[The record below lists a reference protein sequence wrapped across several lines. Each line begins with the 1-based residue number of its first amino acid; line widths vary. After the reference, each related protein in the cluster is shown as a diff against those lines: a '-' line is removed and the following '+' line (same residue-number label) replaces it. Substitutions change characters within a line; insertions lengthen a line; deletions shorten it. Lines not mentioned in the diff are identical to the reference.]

1 MAGDL
6 HVFIK
11 WSDPAKVVTKY
22 GARWVRSWVI
32 PKDWLQGFFIFWNGG
47 KDKLRAQGY
56 SIGKNKLG
64 AWTLSEWQ
72 LNKKDLRE
80 KFGKDN
86 PPVVFDIPTESTL
99 PAYIVK
105 NVNGLREW
113 QVPNV
118 AKLTASLLKNKAAID
133 GSDTGCHAKG
143 QGILMYD
150 GSVKLVENIEV
161 GDLIMGWDSTPRE
174 VEILIR
180 GKQQM
185 AKISPVKGDEWIVNM
200 DHVLTV
206 KLTNGPSPTHTK
218 TGGYKYGDIVDIK
231 VSDYLKLKKATKHAM
246 KLFTSSEVNCWA
258 DTEQPIEPYLLGI
271 LLGDGGLSCK
281 SCITYTSI
289 DRETWSYIR
298 QYQNDFGG
306 NLGNTSEDI
315 TKRLTNSPLL
325 FGHMR
330 FFGLLPIKCEDR
342 FIPNI
347 YKICSKK
354 QRLEILAGLIDTDGW
369 VDKTSLSF
377 CSKSKKLRDDVSFI
391 ARSLGFF
398 VTNRIKQSHCFYKG
412 EKRCGTYYYSTMIGD
427 LSEIPLKIKRKL
439 PPTRIIKKQHNVVGF
454 TVEPLNEDDYYGF
467 SISGDGRYLLDD
479 FTVTHNSGKT
489 YTAIGV
495 AREMGMK
502 IAVVCPKAVINSW
515 KRAITNHFKLK
526 YEFVLNY
533 ESVKTGKYK
542 DIGVWQ
548 DVSRTSNKQFFKW
561 NLPKNT
567 LIIFD
572 ESHKLKG
579 HGTQNSE
586 MALEAKKQGYHI
598 LCCSATNAVDPVEL
612 KTVGLILGVYKR
624 GKWRAFLEEH
634 GCEQGRF
641 GWEFNGDKNIL
652 KKLHH
657 DLFIERGVRLSK
669 RDIPNFP
676 DCDTIVEAYNMDDKS
691 EKDINEAY
699 AEMEREL
706 TLLRI
711 KCKNTKEY
719 QINSMVI
726 QLRAR
731 QRAELIKVPLLVEM
745 AEDAI
750 ESGMSVVIFLNFSES
765 VKALSKRLKTN
776 CIVWGENKGDER
788 QRNIDAF
795 QADTERI
802 IIVNVKAGG
811 AGLSLHD
818 LNGQF
823 ARMSLISPTPSAVDL
838 RQALGR
844 IHRDGAKSKA
854 LQKIIFVA
862 NTEEEKTCEKVKL
875 KLENLDTINDG
886 DVLIG
891 NNL

>member
-11 WSDPAKVVTKY
+11 WSEPAKVVTKY

-32 PKDWLQGFFIFWNGG
+32 PKDWLQGFFIFWDSE
-47 KDKLRAQGY
+47 KEKLRAQGY

-86 PPVVFDIPTESTL
+86 PPVVFDVPTESTL
-99 PAYIVK
+99 PVYTVK
-105 NVNGLREW
+105 NINGLREW

-133 GSDTGCHAKG
+133 GSDTG
-143 QGILMYD
+143 
-150 GSVKLVENIEV
+150 
-161 GDLIMGWDSTPRE
+161 
-174 VEILIR
+174 
-180 GKQQM
+180 
-185 AKISPVKGDEWIVNM
+185 
-200 DHVLTV
+200 
-206 KLTNGPSPTHTK
+206 
-218 TGGYKYGDIVDIK
+218 
-231 VSDYLKLKKATKHAM
+231 
-246 KLFTSSEVNCWA
+246 
-258 DTEQPIEPYLLGI
+258 
-271 LLGDGGLSCK
+271 
-281 SCITYTSI
+281 
-289 DRETWSYIR
+289 
-298 QYQNDFGG
+298 
-306 NLGNTSEDI
+306 
-315 TKRLTNSPLL
+315 
-325 FGHMR
+325 
-330 FFGLLPIKCEDR
+330 
-342 FIPNI
+342 
-347 YKICSKK
+347 
-354 QRLEILAGLIDTDGW
+354 
-369 VDKTSLSF
+369 
-377 CSKSKKLRDDVSFI
+377 
-391 ARSLGFF
+391 
-398 VTNRIKQSHCFYKG
+398 
-412 EKRCGTYYYSTMIGD
+412 
-427 LSEIPLKIKRKL
+427 
-439 PPTRIIKKQHNVVGF
+439 
-454 TVEPLNEDDYYGF
+454 
-467 SISGDGRYLLDD
+467 
-479 FTVTHNSGKT
+479 SGKT
-489 YTAIGV
+489 YSAIAT
-495 AREMGMK
+495 ARELKFK

-542 DIGVWQ
+542 EIGVWQ

-598 LCCSATNAVDPVEL
+598 LCCSATNAIDPVEL

-641 GWEFNGDKNIL
+641 GWEFNGDKKIL

-676 DCDTIVEAYNMDDKS
+676 DCDTIAEAYNMDDKS

-706 TLLRI
+706 TLLKI

-765 VKALSKRLKTN
+765 IKALSKRLKTN
-776 CIVWGENKGDER
+776 CIVWGENKGEER

>member
-1 MAGDL
+1 
-6 HVFIK
+6 
-11 WSDPAKVVTKY
+11 
-22 GARWVRSWVI
+22 
-32 PKDWLQGFFIFWNGG
+32 
-47 KDKLRAQGY
+47 
-56 SIGKNKLG
+56 
-64 AWTLSEWQ
+64 
-72 LNKKDLRE
+72 
-80 KFGKDN
+80 
-86 PPVVFDIPTESTL
+86 
-99 PAYIVK
+99 
-105 NVNGLREW
+105 
-113 QVPNV
+113 
-118 AKLTASLLKNKAAID
+118 
-133 GSDTGCHAKG
+133 
-143 QGILMYD
+143 
-150 GSVKLVENIEV
+150 
-161 GDLIMGWDSTPRE
+161 
-174 VEILIR
+174 
-180 GKQQM
+180 
-185 AKISPVKGDEWIVNM
+185 
-200 DHVLTV
+200 
-206 KLTNGPSPTHTK
+206 
-218 TGGYKYGDIVDIK
+218 
-231 VSDYLKLKKATKHAM
+231 
-246 KLFTSSEVNCWA
+246 
-258 DTEQPIEPYLLGI
+258 
-271 LLGDGGLSCK
+271 
-281 SCITYTSI
+281 
-289 DRETWSYIR
+289 
-298 QYQNDFGG
+298 
-306 NLGNTSEDI
+306 
-315 TKRLTNSPLL
+315 
-325 FGHMR
+325 
-330 FFGLLPIKCEDR
+330 
-342 FIPNI
+342 
-347 YKICSKK
+347 
-354 QRLEILAGLIDTDGW
+354 
-369 VDKTSLSF
+369 
-377 CSKSKKLRDDVSFI
+377 
-391 ARSLGFF
+391 
-398 VTNRIKQSHCFYKG
+398 
-412 EKRCGTYYYSTMIGD
+412 
-427 LSEIPLKIKRKL
+427 
-439 PPTRIIKKQHNVVGF
+439 VVGF

>member
-11 WSDPAKVVTKY
+11 WSEPAKVSTKY

-32 PKDWLQGFFIFWNGG
+32 PKDWLQGFFIFWNGD

-86 PPVVFDIPTESTL
+86 PLVVFDTPTESTL
-99 PAYIVK
+99 PAYTVK

-133 GSDTGCHAKG
+133 GSDTG
-143 QGILMYD
+143 
-150 GSVKLVENIEV
+150 
-161 GDLIMGWDSTPRE
+161 
-174 VEILIR
+174 
-180 GKQQM
+180 
-185 AKISPVKGDEWIVNM
+185 
-200 DHVLTV
+200 
-206 KLTNGPSPTHTK
+206 
-218 TGGYKYGDIVDIK
+218 
-231 VSDYLKLKKATKHAM
+231 
-246 KLFTSSEVNCWA
+246 
-258 DTEQPIEPYLLGI
+258 
-271 LLGDGGLSCK
+271 
-281 SCITYTSI
+281 
-289 DRETWSYIR
+289 
-298 QYQNDFGG
+298 
-306 NLGNTSEDI
+306 
-315 TKRLTNSPLL
+315 
-325 FGHMR
+325 
-330 FFGLLPIKCEDR
+330 
-342 FIPNI
+342 
-347 YKICSKK
+347 
-354 QRLEILAGLIDTDGW
+354 
-369 VDKTSLSF
+369 
-377 CSKSKKLRDDVSFI
+377 
-391 ARSLGFF
+391 
-398 VTNRIKQSHCFYKG
+398 
-412 EKRCGTYYYSTMIGD
+412 
-427 LSEIPLKIKRKL
+427 
-439 PPTRIIKKQHNVVGF
+439 
-454 TVEPLNEDDYYGF
+454 
-467 SISGDGRYLLDD
+467 
-479 FTVTHNSGKT
+479 SGKT
-489 YTAIGV
+489 YSAIAT
-495 AREMGMK
+495 ARELKFK

-561 NLPKNT
+561 NLSKNT

>member
-11 WSDPAKVVTKY
+11 WSEPVKVVTKY

-32 PKDWLQGFFIFWNGG
+32 PKDWLQGFFIFWDSE
-47 KDKLRAQGY
+47 KEKLRAQGY

-86 PPVVFDIPTESTL
+86 PPVVFDVPTESTL
-99 PAYIVK
+99 PAYTVK
-105 NVNGLREW
+105 NINGLREW

-133 GSDTGCHAKG
+133 GSDTG
-143 QGILMYD
+143 
-150 GSVKLVENIEV
+150 
-161 GDLIMGWDSTPRE
+161 
-174 VEILIR
+174 
-180 GKQQM
+180 
-185 AKISPVKGDEWIVNM
+185 
-200 DHVLTV
+200 
-206 KLTNGPSPTHTK
+206 
-218 TGGYKYGDIVDIK
+218 
-231 VSDYLKLKKATKHAM
+231 
-246 KLFTSSEVNCWA
+246 
-258 DTEQPIEPYLLGI
+258 
-271 LLGDGGLSCK
+271 
-281 SCITYTSI
+281 
-289 DRETWSYIR
+289 
-298 QYQNDFGG
+298 
-306 NLGNTSEDI
+306 
-315 TKRLTNSPLL
+315 
-325 FGHMR
+325 
-330 FFGLLPIKCEDR
+330 
-342 FIPNI
+342 
-347 YKICSKK
+347 
-354 QRLEILAGLIDTDGW
+354 
-369 VDKTSLSF
+369 
-377 CSKSKKLRDDVSFI
+377 
-391 ARSLGFF
+391 
-398 VTNRIKQSHCFYKG
+398 
-412 EKRCGTYYYSTMIGD
+412 
-427 LSEIPLKIKRKL
+427 
-439 PPTRIIKKQHNVVGF
+439 
-454 TVEPLNEDDYYGF
+454 
-467 SISGDGRYLLDD
+467 
-479 FTVTHNSGKT
+479 SGKT
-489 YTAIGV
+489 YSAIAT
-495 AREMGMK
+495 ARELKFK

-542 DIGVWQ
+542 EIGVWQ

-598 LCCSATNAVDPVEL
+598 LCCSATNAIDPVEL

-641 GWEFNGDKNIL
+641 GWEFNGDKKIL

-676 DCDTIVEAYNMDDKS
+676 DCDTIAEAYNMDDKS

-706 TLLRI
+706 TLLKI

-765 VKALSKRLKTN
+765 IKALSKRLKTN
-776 CIVWGENKGDER
+776 CIVWGENKGEER

>member
-11 WSDPAKVVTKY
+11 WSEPVKVVTKY

-32 PKDWLQGFFIFWNGG
+32 PKDWLQGFFIFWDSE
-47 KDKLRAQGY
+47 KEKLRAQGY

-86 PPVVFDIPTESTL
+86 PPVVFDVPTESTL
-99 PAYIVK
+99 PVYTVK
-105 NVNGLREW
+105 NINGLREW

-133 GSDTGCHAKG
+133 GSDTG
-143 QGILMYD
+143 
-150 GSVKLVENIEV
+150 
-161 GDLIMGWDSTPRE
+161 
-174 VEILIR
+174 
-180 GKQQM
+180 
-185 AKISPVKGDEWIVNM
+185 
-200 DHVLTV
+200 
-206 KLTNGPSPTHTK
+206 
-218 TGGYKYGDIVDIK
+218 
-231 VSDYLKLKKATKHAM
+231 
-246 KLFTSSEVNCWA
+246 
-258 DTEQPIEPYLLGI
+258 
-271 LLGDGGLSCK
+271 
-281 SCITYTSI
+281 
-289 DRETWSYIR
+289 
-298 QYQNDFGG
+298 
-306 NLGNTSEDI
+306 
-315 TKRLTNSPLL
+315 
-325 FGHMR
+325 
-330 FFGLLPIKCEDR
+330 
-342 FIPNI
+342 
-347 YKICSKK
+347 
-354 QRLEILAGLIDTDGW
+354 
-369 VDKTSLSF
+369 
-377 CSKSKKLRDDVSFI
+377 
-391 ARSLGFF
+391 
-398 VTNRIKQSHCFYKG
+398 
-412 EKRCGTYYYSTMIGD
+412 
-427 LSEIPLKIKRKL
+427 
-439 PPTRIIKKQHNVVGF
+439 
-454 TVEPLNEDDYYGF
+454 
-467 SISGDGRYLLDD
+467 
-479 FTVTHNSGKT
+479 SGKT
-489 YTAIGV
+489 YSAIAT
-495 AREMGMK
+495 ARELKFK

-542 DIGVWQ
+542 EIGVWQ

-598 LCCSATNAVDPVEL
+598 LCCSATNAIDPVEL

-641 GWEFNGDKNIL
+641 GWEFNGDKKIL

-676 DCDTIVEAYNMDDKS
+676 DCDTIAEAYNMDDKS

-706 TLLRI
+706 TLLKI

-765 VKALSKRLKTN
+765 IKALSKRLKTN
-776 CIVWGENKGDER
+776 CIVWGENKGEER

>member
-11 WSDPAKVVTKY
+11 WSEPTEVTTKY
-22 GARWVRSWVI
+22 GARWVRSWLI
-32 PKDWLQGFFIFWNGG
+32 PKDWLQGFFIFWNGE

-86 PPVVFDIPTESTL
+86 PAIVFDVPTESTL
-99 PAYIVK
+99 PAYTVK
-105 NVNGLREW
+105 NINGLREW

-133 GSDTGCHAKG
+133 GSDTG
-143 QGILMYD
+143 
-150 GSVKLVENIEV
+150 
-161 GDLIMGWDSTPRE
+161 
-174 VEILIR
+174 
-180 GKQQM
+180 
-185 AKISPVKGDEWIVNM
+185 
-200 DHVLTV
+200 
-206 KLTNGPSPTHTK
+206 
-218 TGGYKYGDIVDIK
+218 
-231 VSDYLKLKKATKHAM
+231 
-246 KLFTSSEVNCWA
+246 
-258 DTEQPIEPYLLGI
+258 
-271 LLGDGGLSCK
+271 
-281 SCITYTSI
+281 
-289 DRETWSYIR
+289 
-298 QYQNDFGG
+298 
-306 NLGNTSEDI
+306 
-315 TKRLTNSPLL
+315 
-325 FGHMR
+325 
-330 FFGLLPIKCEDR
+330 
-342 FIPNI
+342 
-347 YKICSKK
+347 
-354 QRLEILAGLIDTDGW
+354 
-369 VDKTSLSF
+369 
-377 CSKSKKLRDDVSFI
+377 
-391 ARSLGFF
+391 
-398 VTNRIKQSHCFYKG
+398 
-412 EKRCGTYYYSTMIGD
+412 
-427 LSEIPLKIKRKL
+427 
-439 PPTRIIKKQHNVVGF
+439 
-454 TVEPLNEDDYYGF
+454 
-467 SISGDGRYLLDD
+467 
-479 FTVTHNSGKT
+479 SGKT
-489 YTAIGV
+489 YSAIAT
-495 AREMGMK
+495 ARELKFK

-561 NLPKNT
+561 NLSKNT

-765 VKALSKRLKTN
+765 IKALSKRLKTN
-776 CIVWGENKGDER
+776 CIVWGENKGEER

>member
-11 WSDPAKVVTKY
+11 WSEPTKVTTKY
-22 GARWVRSWVI
+22 GARWVRSWLI
-32 PKDWLQGFFIFWNGG
+32 PKDWLQGFFIFWNGE

-86 PPVVFDIPTESTL
+86 PPVVFDVPTESTL
-99 PAYIVK
+99 PVYTVK
-105 NVNGLREW
+105 NISGLREW

-133 GSDTGCHAKG
+133 GSDTG
-143 QGILMYD
+143 
-150 GSVKLVENIEV
+150 
-161 GDLIMGWDSTPRE
+161 
-174 VEILIR
+174 
-180 GKQQM
+180 
-185 AKISPVKGDEWIVNM
+185 
-200 DHVLTV
+200 
-206 KLTNGPSPTHTK
+206 
-218 TGGYKYGDIVDIK
+218 
-231 VSDYLKLKKATKHAM
+231 
-246 KLFTSSEVNCWA
+246 
-258 DTEQPIEPYLLGI
+258 
-271 LLGDGGLSCK
+271 
-281 SCITYTSI
+281 
-289 DRETWSYIR
+289 
-298 QYQNDFGG
+298 
-306 NLGNTSEDI
+306 
-315 TKRLTNSPLL
+315 
-325 FGHMR
+325 
-330 FFGLLPIKCEDR
+330 
-342 FIPNI
+342 
-347 YKICSKK
+347 
-354 QRLEILAGLIDTDGW
+354 
-369 VDKTSLSF
+369 
-377 CSKSKKLRDDVSFI
+377 
-391 ARSLGFF
+391 
-398 VTNRIKQSHCFYKG
+398 
-412 EKRCGTYYYSTMIGD
+412 
-427 LSEIPLKIKRKL
+427 
-439 PPTRIIKKQHNVVGF
+439 
-454 TVEPLNEDDYYGF
+454 
-467 SISGDGRYLLDD
+467 
-479 FTVTHNSGKT
+479 SGKT
-489 YTAIGV
+489 YSAIAT
-495 AREMGMK
+495 ARELKFK

-533 ESVKTGKYK
+533 ESVKTGKYE
-542 DIGVWQ
+542 DIGVWK

-586 MALEAKKQGYHI
+586 MAIEAKKQGYHI
-598 LCCSATNAVDPVEL
+598 LCCSATNAIDPVEL

-652 KKLHH
+652 KKLHR

-676 DCDTIVEAYNMDDKS
+676 DCDTIAEAYNMDDKS

-706 TLLRI
+706 TMLKI

-765 VKALSKRLKTN
+765 IKALSKRLKTN
-776 CIVWGENKGDER
+776 CIVWGENKGEER

>member
-11 WSDPAKVVTKY
+11 WSEPAKVTTKY

-32 PKDWLQGFFIFWNGG
+32 PKDWLQGFFIFWDSE
-47 KDKLRAQGY
+47 KEKLRAQGY

-86 PPVVFDIPTESTL
+86 PPVVFDVPTESTL
-99 PAYIVK
+99 PAYTVK

-133 GSDTGCHAKG
+133 GSDTG
-143 QGILMYD
+143 
-150 GSVKLVENIEV
+150 
-161 GDLIMGWDSTPRE
+161 
-174 VEILIR
+174 
-180 GKQQM
+180 
-185 AKISPVKGDEWIVNM
+185 
-200 DHVLTV
+200 
-206 KLTNGPSPTHTK
+206 
-218 TGGYKYGDIVDIK
+218 
-231 VSDYLKLKKATKHAM
+231 
-246 KLFTSSEVNCWA
+246 
-258 DTEQPIEPYLLGI
+258 
-271 LLGDGGLSCK
+271 
-281 SCITYTSI
+281 
-289 DRETWSYIR
+289 
-298 QYQNDFGG
+298 
-306 NLGNTSEDI
+306 
-315 TKRLTNSPLL
+315 
-325 FGHMR
+325 
-330 FFGLLPIKCEDR
+330 
-342 FIPNI
+342 
-347 YKICSKK
+347 
-354 QRLEILAGLIDTDGW
+354 
-369 VDKTSLSF
+369 
-377 CSKSKKLRDDVSFI
+377 
-391 ARSLGFF
+391 
-398 VTNRIKQSHCFYKG
+398 
-412 EKRCGTYYYSTMIGD
+412 
-427 LSEIPLKIKRKL
+427 
-439 PPTRIIKKQHNVVGF
+439 
-454 TVEPLNEDDYYGF
+454 
-467 SISGDGRYLLDD
+467 
-479 FTVTHNSGKT
+479 SGKT
-489 YTAIGV
+489 YSAIAT
-495 AREMGMK
+495 ARELKFK

-515 KRAITNHFKLK
+515 KRAITNHFNLK

-542 DIGVWQ
+542 EIGVWQ

-598 LCCSATNAVDPVEL
+598 LCCSATNAIDPVEL

-634 GCEQGRF
+634 GCDQGRF
-641 GWEFNGDKNIL
+641 GWEFNGDKKIL

-676 DCDTIVEAYNMDDKS
+676 DCDTIAEAYNMDDKS

-706 TLLRI
+706 TLLKI

-750 ESGMSVVIFLNFSES
+750 ESGMSVVIFLNFSLSIYVCVFPSFNSTIES
-765 VKALSKRLKTN
+765 SSNT
-776 CIVWGENKGDER
+776 
-788 QRNIDAF
+788 F
-795 QADTERI
+795 SPYI
-802 IIVNVKAGG
+802 I
-811 AGLSLHD
+811 
-818 LNGQF
+818 
-823 ARMSLISPTPSAVDL
+823 
-838 RQALGR
+838 
-844 IHRDGAKSKA
+844 
-854 LQKIIFVA
+854 
-862 NTEEEKTCEKVKL
+862 
-875 KLENLDTINDG
+875 
-886 DVLIG
+886 
-891 NNL
+891 

>member
-11 WSDPAKVVTKY
+11 WSEPAKVTTKY

-32 PKDWLQGFFIFWNGG
+32 PKDWLQGFFIFWDSE
-47 KDKLRAQGY
+47 KEKLRAQGY

-86 PPVVFDIPTESTL
+86 PPVVFDVPTESTL
-99 PAYIVK
+99 PAYTVK
-105 NVNGLREW
+105 NINGLREW

-133 GSDTGCHAKG
+133 GSDTG
-143 QGILMYD
+143 
-150 GSVKLVENIEV
+150 
-161 GDLIMGWDSTPRE
+161 
-174 VEILIR
+174 
-180 GKQQM
+180 
-185 AKISPVKGDEWIVNM
+185 
-200 DHVLTV
+200 
-206 KLTNGPSPTHTK
+206 
-218 TGGYKYGDIVDIK
+218 
-231 VSDYLKLKKATKHAM
+231 
-246 KLFTSSEVNCWA
+246 
-258 DTEQPIEPYLLGI
+258 
-271 LLGDGGLSCK
+271 
-281 SCITYTSI
+281 
-289 DRETWSYIR
+289 
-298 QYQNDFGG
+298 
-306 NLGNTSEDI
+306 
-315 TKRLTNSPLL
+315 
-325 FGHMR
+325 
-330 FFGLLPIKCEDR
+330 
-342 FIPNI
+342 
-347 YKICSKK
+347 
-354 QRLEILAGLIDTDGW
+354 
-369 VDKTSLSF
+369 
-377 CSKSKKLRDDVSFI
+377 
-391 ARSLGFF
+391 
-398 VTNRIKQSHCFYKG
+398 
-412 EKRCGTYYYSTMIGD
+412 
-427 LSEIPLKIKRKL
+427 
-439 PPTRIIKKQHNVVGF
+439 
-454 TVEPLNEDDYYGF
+454 
-467 SISGDGRYLLDD
+467 
-479 FTVTHNSGKT
+479 SGKT
-489 YTAIGV
+489 YSAIAT
-495 AREMGMK
+495 AREMKLK

-598 LCCSATNAVDPVEL
+598 LCCSATNAIDPVEL

-624 GKWRAFLEEH
+624 GKWRAFLKEH
-634 GCEQGRF
+634 GCEKGRF
-641 GWEFNGDKNIL
+641 GWEFNGDKKIL

-657 DLFIERGVRLSK
+657 DLFVERGVRLSK

-676 DCDTIVEAYNMDDKS
+676 DCDTIAEAYNMDDKS

-706 TLLRI
+706 TMLKI

-765 VKALSKRLKTN
+765 IKALSKRLRTN
-776 CIVWGENKGDER
+776 CIVWGENKGEER

>member
-11 WSDPAKVVTKY
+11 WSEPTKVTTKY
-22 GARWVRSWVI
+22 GARWVRSWLI
-32 PKDWLQGFFIFWNGG
+32 PKDWLQGFFIFWNGE

-64 AWTLSEWQ
+64 AWALSEWQ

-86 PPVVFDIPTESTL
+86 PPVVFDVPTESTL
-99 PAYIVK
+99 PAYTVK
-105 NVNGLREW
+105 NINGLREW

-133 GSDTGCHAKG
+133 GSDTG
-143 QGILMYD
+143 
-150 GSVKLVENIEV
+150 
-161 GDLIMGWDSTPRE
+161 
-174 VEILIR
+174 
-180 GKQQM
+180 
-185 AKISPVKGDEWIVNM
+185 
-200 DHVLTV
+200 
-206 KLTNGPSPTHTK
+206 
-218 TGGYKYGDIVDIK
+218 
-231 VSDYLKLKKATKHAM
+231 
-246 KLFTSSEVNCWA
+246 
-258 DTEQPIEPYLLGI
+258 
-271 LLGDGGLSCK
+271 
-281 SCITYTSI
+281 
-289 DRETWSYIR
+289 
-298 QYQNDFGG
+298 
-306 NLGNTSEDI
+306 
-315 TKRLTNSPLL
+315 
-325 FGHMR
+325 
-330 FFGLLPIKCEDR
+330 
-342 FIPNI
+342 
-347 YKICSKK
+347 
-354 QRLEILAGLIDTDGW
+354 
-369 VDKTSLSF
+369 
-377 CSKSKKLRDDVSFI
+377 
-391 ARSLGFF
+391 
-398 VTNRIKQSHCFYKG
+398 
-412 EKRCGTYYYSTMIGD
+412 
-427 LSEIPLKIKRKL
+427 
-439 PPTRIIKKQHNVVGF
+439 
-454 TVEPLNEDDYYGF
+454 
-467 SISGDGRYLLDD
+467 
-479 FTVTHNSGKT
+479 SGKT
-489 YTAIGV
+489 YSAIAT
-495 AREMGMK
+495 ARELKFK

-542 DIGVWQ
+542 EIGVWQ

-561 NLPKNT
+561 NLQKNT

-598 LCCSATNAVDPVEL
+598 LCCSATNTVDPIEL

-652 KKLHH
+652 KKLHR

-676 DCDTIVEAYNMDDKS
+676 DCDTIVEAYNIDDKS

-706 TLLRI
+706 TLLKI

-765 VKALSKRLKTN
+765 IKALSKRLKTN
-776 CIVWGENKGDER
+776 CIVWGENKGEER

-854 LQKIIFVA
+854 LQKRVA
-862 NTEEEKTCEKVKL
+862 QSRRVHFQSQPKSDHPESNS
-875 KLENLDTINDG
+875 
-886 DVLIG
+886 
-891 NNL
+891 

>member
-11 WSDPAKVVTKY
+11 WSEPVKVVTKY

-32 PKDWLQGFFIFWNGG
+32 PKDWLQGFFIFWDSE
-47 KDKLRAQGY
+47 KEKLRAQGY

-86 PPVVFDIPTESTL
+86 PPVVFDVPTESTL
-99 PAYIVK
+99 PVYTVK
-105 NVNGLREW
+105 NINGLREW

-133 GSDTGCHAKG
+133 GSDTG
-143 QGILMYD
+143 
-150 GSVKLVENIEV
+150 
-161 GDLIMGWDSTPRE
+161 
-174 VEILIR
+174 
-180 GKQQM
+180 
-185 AKISPVKGDEWIVNM
+185 
-200 DHVLTV
+200 
-206 KLTNGPSPTHTK
+206 
-218 TGGYKYGDIVDIK
+218 
-231 VSDYLKLKKATKHAM
+231 
-246 KLFTSSEVNCWA
+246 
-258 DTEQPIEPYLLGI
+258 
-271 LLGDGGLSCK
+271 
-281 SCITYTSI
+281 
-289 DRETWSYIR
+289 
-298 QYQNDFGG
+298 
-306 NLGNTSEDI
+306 
-315 TKRLTNSPLL
+315 
-325 FGHMR
+325 
-330 FFGLLPIKCEDR
+330 
-342 FIPNI
+342 
-347 YKICSKK
+347 
-354 QRLEILAGLIDTDGW
+354 
-369 VDKTSLSF
+369 
-377 CSKSKKLRDDVSFI
+377 
-391 ARSLGFF
+391 
-398 VTNRIKQSHCFYKG
+398 
-412 EKRCGTYYYSTMIGD
+412 
-427 LSEIPLKIKRKL
+427 
-439 PPTRIIKKQHNVVGF
+439 
-454 TVEPLNEDDYYGF
+454 
-467 SISGDGRYLLDD
+467 
-479 FTVTHNSGKT
+479 SGKT
-489 YTAIGV
+489 YSAIAT
-495 AREMGMK
+495 ARELKFK

-542 DIGVWQ
+542 EIGVWQ

-598 LCCSATNAVDPVEL
+598 LCCSATNAIDPVEL

-624 GKWRAFLEEH
+624 GKWRAFLQEH

-652 KKLHH
+652 KKLHR

-676 DCDTIVEAYNMDDKS
+676 DCDTIAEAYNMDEES
-691 EKDINEAY
+691 EKDINKAY

-706 TLLRI
+706 TLLKI

-765 VKALSKRLKTN
+765 IKALSKRLKTN
-776 CIVWGENKGDER
+776 CIVWGENKGEER

>member
-11 WSDPAKVVTKY
+11 WSEPAKVPTKY
-22 GARWVRSWVI
+22 GTRWVRSWVI
-32 PKDWLQGFFIFWNGG
+32 PKDWLQGFFIFWNGE

-64 AWTLSEWQ
+64 VWTLSEWQ

-86 PPVVFDIPTESTL
+86 PLVVFDTPTESTL

-133 GSDTGCHAKG
+133 GSDTG
-143 QGILMYD
+143 
-150 GSVKLVENIEV
+150 
-161 GDLIMGWDSTPRE
+161 
-174 VEILIR
+174 
-180 GKQQM
+180 
-185 AKISPVKGDEWIVNM
+185 
-200 DHVLTV
+200 
-206 KLTNGPSPTHTK
+206 
-218 TGGYKYGDIVDIK
+218 
-231 VSDYLKLKKATKHAM
+231 
-246 KLFTSSEVNCWA
+246 
-258 DTEQPIEPYLLGI
+258 
-271 LLGDGGLSCK
+271 
-281 SCITYTSI
+281 
-289 DRETWSYIR
+289 
-298 QYQNDFGG
+298 
-306 NLGNTSEDI
+306 
-315 TKRLTNSPLL
+315 
-325 FGHMR
+325 
-330 FFGLLPIKCEDR
+330 
-342 FIPNI
+342 
-347 YKICSKK
+347 
-354 QRLEILAGLIDTDGW
+354 
-369 VDKTSLSF
+369 
-377 CSKSKKLRDDVSFI
+377 
-391 ARSLGFF
+391 
-398 VTNRIKQSHCFYKG
+398 
-412 EKRCGTYYYSTMIGD
+412 
-427 LSEIPLKIKRKL
+427 
-439 PPTRIIKKQHNVVGF
+439 
-454 TVEPLNEDDYYGF
+454 
-467 SISGDGRYLLDD
+467 
-479 FTVTHNSGKT
+479 SGKT
-489 YTAIGV
+489 YSAIAT
-495 AREMGMK
+495 ARELKFK

-598 LCCSATNAVDPVEL
+598 LCCSATNAVSPVEL

-776 CIVWGENKGDER
+776 CIVWGENKGNER